1 MAVVE
6 SFELENRDQ
15 NDARLSFDVMINA
28 FSVIVVVVDLKV
40 KPGIGSPWPLWIVM
54 AVVHRV

>member
-40 KPGIGSPWPLWIVM
+40 KPEIGSPWPL
-54 AVVHRV
+54 

>member
-1 MAVVE
+1 MAEAE

-15 NDARLSFDVMINA
+15 NDARLWFDVMITA

-40 KPGIGSPWPLWIVM
+40 KPEIGSPWPLWVVM
-54 AVVHRV
+54 AVYRV